1 MSQRRKIAIAYAF
14 AVPVVLVVV
23 LFLHAALLGVS
34 SSASGMAQAAKVMQE
49 TDTALSLLTE
59 AATNAQKYV
68 TSGGDQTWNS
78 AYQDSVSQL
87 RKVLQGID
95 DETKIDKSVHAKSAS
110 LASLVT
116 KQFILFEQSMAVAKK
131 NPSARDKTA
140 TNVEDQKLRDDI
152 GKCMAEIKSA
162 QQTRL
167 QQQGEAATRS
177 VGLARMFTTYG
188 GGLVIWLVGVAAFL
202 LFHDEKARA
211 WAGLERRVHTKILQT
226 LPLGV
231 SLATDSG
238 TILYANAAEEALLGY
253 ERGEL
258 LGNNVTL
265 LHDLEGQGAAQTL
278 NEILD
283 RLGAGKTW
291 SGELPVRKKD
301 GTIQKEPSW
310 VMNLDVPGKVY
321 RVFIHNTY

>member
-23 LFLHAALLGVS
+23 LSLHVALLGVS
-34 SSASGMAQAAKVMQE
+34 SSANGMAQAAKVMLE
-49 TDTALSLLTE
+49 TDAARSLLNE

-68 TSGGDQTWNS
+68 SSGGDQTWNS
-78 AYQDSVSQL
+78 AYQNSVSQL

-95 DETKIDKSVHAKSAS
+95 DETKIDKSVQAKSVS
-110 LASLVT
+110 LEPLVA
-116 KQFILFEQSMAVAKK
+116 KEIILFERAMAGAKTK
-131 NPSARDKTA
+131 PSARDKTA
-140 TNVEDQKLRDDI
+140 TNVEDQELRDDI
-152 GKCMAEIKSA
+152 GKCMAGIKSA
-162 QQTRL
+162 EQTRL
-167 QQQGEAATRS
+167 QQQGEAAARS
-177 VGLARMFTTYG
+177 VRLARTFTTYG

-202 LFHDEKARA
+202 LFHDEKARV
-211 WAGLERRVHTKILQT
+211 WGGVERRVHTKILQT

-238 TILYANAAEEALLGY
+238 IIIYANSAEEALLGY

-258 LGNNVTL
+258 LGNNATL
-265 LHDLEGQGAAQTL
+265 LHDLEGQGGAQTL

-283 RLGAGKTW
+283 WLGAGKTW

-301 GTIQKEPSW
+301 GTVQKKPSW

-321 RVFIHNTY
+321 RVFIHNGD

>member
-34 SSASGMAQAAKVMQE
+34 SSANGMVQAAKVMQG
-49 TDTALSLLTE
+49 TDAALSLLTE

-68 TSGGDQTWNS
+68 TSGGDQTWKS

-95 DETKIDKSVHAKSAS
+95 DETKIDKSVQAKSAS
-110 LASLVT
+110 LAPLVA
-116 KQFILFEQSMAVAKK
+116 KQIILFERSMAAAKK

-152 GKCMAEIKSA
+152 GKYMAEIKSA

-177 VGLARMFTTYG
+177 VRLARMFTTYG
-188 GGLVIWLVGVAAFL
+188 GGLVIWLVGLAAFL
-202 LFHDEKARA
+202 LFHDEKARV
-211 WAGLERRVHTKILQT
+211 WAGVERRVHTKILQT

-238 TILYANAAEEALLGY
+238 IILYANPAEEALLGY

-258 LGNNVTL
+258 LGNNATL
-265 LHDLEGQGAAQTL
+265 LHDLEGQGGAQTV

-283 RLGAGKTW
+283 WLGAGKTW

-301 GTIQKEPSW
+301 GTVQKKPSW

-321 RVFIHNTY
+321 RVFVHNGD